1 LQEENNMRREA
12 AKKRLGAITI
22 VVVFAVLGLA
32 AWAVQLQDVLASAGS
47 RIYLP
52 MVSRMFPPIP
62 GRPWLHAINNPDG
75 DGNYTVRWGTAALAE
90 SYELEE
96 QWESGNWF
104 TAYSGSATQVELR
117 DRPPGKYRYRC
128 RAQNSWGP
136 GPWSNLQAVTVK
148 GNPPGEIS
156 TPPSSPKSAGGMS
169 VIKVTNDCP
178 YVLRLEFT
186 GPGPTVM
193 SLPKCDVCKVYSFMG
208 PIFCPTTGRPTQEIQ
223 LVPGEY
229 RVFVSV
235 ADPSVQPY
243 IGHWQL
249 QGDRRYSV
257 CFFIVSRWSTEESDS
272 MGQMAA
278 RNCK

>member
-1 LQEENNMRREA
+1 MRRDVSEKWPRVIA
-12 AKKRLGAITI
+12 SVL
-22 VVVFAVLGLA
+22 VLAVLGVA
-32 AWAVQLQDVLASAGS
+32 AWAIESQDVLASADS

-52 MVSRMFPPIP
+52 MVSRMHPPIP
-62 GRPWLHAINNPDG
+62 GKPWLDAINNPDG

-90 SYELEE
+90 GYELQE
-96 QWESGNWF
+96 QWESGSWF
-104 TAYSGSATQVELR
+104 TAYSGPATQVMLE
-117 DRPPGKYRYRC
+117 DRPPGKYGYRC
-128 RAQNSWGP
+128 RAQNSWGY

-148 GNPPGEIS
+148 GDPPGEIS
-156 TPPSSPKSAGGMS
+156 TPPSSPRDAGGMS

-193 SLPKCDVCKVYSFMG
+193 ALPKCDVCKVYSFIG
-208 PIFCPTTGRPTQEIQ
+208 PIFCPTTSRPIQEIQ

-235 ADPSVQPY
+235 NDPSVQPY
-243 IGHWQL
+243 VGHWQL

-272 MGQMAA
+272 MRQLAA
-278 RNCK
+278 SGCN